1 MGQRISGPVLL
12 IGTAAT
18 DGFSYYK
25 IEVKPAAGAGDF
37 GFYLRR
43 DAPVTN
49 GSLGTWDP
57 AGLPAGDY
65 LLRLVTVDATG
76 NFGQCTVQVTVG
88 G

>member
-1 MGQRISGPVLL
+1 MNKSAGPVQL
-12 IGTAAT
+12 IGTAQT

-25 IEVKPAAGAGDF
+25 IEFKPATAAGDF

-43 DAPVTN
+43 ESPVTN
-49 GSLGTWDP
+49 GPLGTWDP
-57 AGLPAGDY
+57 GGLPAGDY
-65 LLRLVTVDATG
+65 QLRLVTVDATG

>member
-1 MGQRISGPVLL
+1 MGQGVNGPVLL

-25 IEVKPAAGAGDF
+25 IEFKPAAAAGDF